1 MSPKSGGCHNSGTS
15 VPREDMEP
23 VDRYVYVLTDPPG
36 VSTELAL
43 NSQRRGIIPGV
54 DVVAPY
60 FAIWLG
66 PDPINEALKAV

>member
-1 MSPKSGGCHNSGTS
+1 MSPKSGRCHNSGTS
-15 VPREDMEP
+15 VPWEDMEP
-23 VDRYVYVLTDPPG
+23 VDRYVLTDLPG

-54 DVVAPY
+54 DVVAAY

-66 PDPINEALKAV
+66 SDPINEALKAV